1 MITFLEYSY
10 AKNKETKKR
19 LLLVKKCLEKDGLKV
34 EDVTNDV
41 KPYIFC
47 FAPLKNLSFEGI
59 RIFENGSTMSF
70 QAAKKKTTL
79 PYGLPREIPVNDMFY
94 QISEFESDKMK
105 ASEELVKEIAKL
117 VRNFFKQSKVAEDD
131 LMGKVIDGTSGSDK
145 AGAIV
150 IRNMDANQSYSNTVM
165 SKN

>member
-10 AKNKETKKR
+10 AKNKETKRR

-34 EDVTNDV
+34 EDVTDDV

-47 FAPLKNLSFEGI
+47 YTPLKNLSFDGV

-70 QAAKKKTTL
+70 QTAKNKTTL
-79 PYGLPREIPVNDMFY
+79 PYGMPRELSVNDMY
-94 QISEFESDKMK
+94 IQIAEVEPDKEK
-105 ASEELVKEIAKL
+105 ATEELVKEVAK
-117 VRNFFKQSKVAEDD
+117 VIRGFFKQSKIAEDD

-150 IRNMDANQSYSNTVM
+150 IRNMDANQAYSNTIM

>member
-10 AKNKETKKR
+10 AKIKESKKK
-19 LLLVKKCLEKDGLKV
+19 LELVKKCLEKDGLKV
-34 EDVTNDV
+34 SEVTEDV
-41 KPYIFC
+41 KPFIYC
-47 FAPLKNLSFEGI
+47 YTPLKNLSFDGI

-70 QAAKKKTTL
+70 QVSKSKDTL
-79 PYGLPREIPVNDMFY
+79 PYGMPREIPVNDMFY
-94 QISEFESDKMK
+94 QISEFESDPSK

-117 VRNFFKQSKVAEDD
+117 VRNFFKQSKLAEDD
-131 LMGKVIDGTSGSDK
+131 LMGKVIDGTTGNDK

-150 IRNMDANQSYSNTVM
+150 IRNMDANQAYSNTIM